1 MPLMP
6 RAISISS
13 QRGQPNWIQPGSR
26 LKCYHR
32 ESALGICIEITSC
45 PATSLVQ
52 PLVFLLLLPPRR
64 FFLFSPP
71 PFSLF
76 SLFFSSRS
84 ESSRSIFQFAVPEV
98 ERSRLKEASLLISN
112 CRAFS
117 LFFPANGEETSP
129 SRDSRFRL
137 HQPQP
142 ASRPTPF
149 VRFALV
155 SVSATGE

>member
-117 LFFPANGEETSP
+117 LFFSSQRRGNLSEPRLEVSPPPAPTRQSTNP
-129 SRDSRFRL
+129 FRPFRARLCFRD
-137 HQPQP
+137 
-142 ASRPTPF
+142 
-149 VRFALV
+149 
-155 SVSATGE
+155 G